1 MVTQDKTK
9 TSHPSDLDAV
19 YYFTD
24 AMSDS
29 REFLIKGSEKFND
42 AAKLDFSEKIN
53 NVTFIEV
60 MNLLLGALDNVSDE
74 DKDLTIL
81 DLIIKYEQVITAILN
96 LPEHE
101 RNLCVLEIQKSKPQI
116 FAFLQKKSAD
126 VLKLITNAVADKEE
140 ANGEAS
146 YKQIGQNVSENV
158 DGLIHKRRK
167 NKYGLEMTD
176 LEQELDDIKLG
187 FREIEKFDSR
197 GNKKEDSYSFFMR
210 VYGKYR
216 QANVIYQA
224 DLLTIDKQLL
234 KSLTNFFHRGRYSEG
249 QISTLQDFL
258 PSRSE
263 RTNRLIERIEKDKLT
278 NQDISPVAS
287 TLLDKHTTIHRKS
300 YIRSH

>member
-42 AAKLDFSEKIN
+42 AAKLDFSEKTN

-126 VLKLITNAVADKEE
+126 VLKLITNVVADKEE
-140 ANGEAS
+140 ANGEAFH
-146 YKQIGQNVSENV
+146 KQIGQNVFENV
-158 DGLIHKRRK
+158 DSVINKPRK
-167 NKYGLEMTD
+167 NKYGLVMSP
-176 LEQELDDIKLG
+176 LEQELDNIKLG
-187 FREIEKFDSR
+187 FIDITRFDPDNPKH
-197 GNKKEDSYSFFMR
+197 GNAYRFFRRTYSKYQKAGV
-210 VYGKYR
+210 VYQDDILIIDPK
-216 QANVIYQA
+216 
-224 DLLTIDKQLL
+224 LLNGL
-234 KSLTNFFHRGRYSEG
+234 KNFFQRKTKKNINDY
-249 QISTLQDFL
+249 L
-258 PSRSE
+258 PSR
-263 RTNRLIERIEKDKLT
+263 THKTKKIVNKINTDRISKDALSGT
-278 NQDISPVAS
+278 AIS
-287 TLLDKHTTIHRKS
+287 LLRHHA
-300 YIRSH
+300 YEGNEQA

>member
-126 VLKLITNAVADKEE
+126 VLKLITNVVADKEE
-140 ANGEAS
+140 ANGEA
-146 YKQIGQNVSENV
+146 
-158 DGLIHKRRK
+158 
-167 NKYGLEMTD
+167 
-176 LEQELDDIKLG
+176 
-187 FREIEKFDSR
+187 
-197 GNKKEDSYSFFMR
+197 
-210 VYGKYR
+210 
-216 QANVIYQA
+216 
-224 DLLTIDKQLL
+224 
-234 KSLTNFFHRGRYSEG
+234 
-249 QISTLQDFL
+249 
-258 PSRSE
+258 
-263 RTNRLIERIEKDKLT
+263 
-278 NQDISPVAS
+278 
-287 TLLDKHTTIHRKS
+287 
-300 YIRSH
+300 

>member
-9 TSHPSDLDAV
+9 TSHPSGLDAV

-24 AMSDS
+24 VMSDS
-29 REFLIKGSEKFND
+29 RECLIKGSEKFND
-42 AAKLDFSEKIN
+42 AAKLDFSEKTN

-116 FAFLQKKSAD
+116 FSFLQKKSAD
-126 VLKLITNAVADKEE
+126 VLKLITKVVADNGE

-158 DGLIHKRRK
+158 DGSIKKLRK
-167 NKYGLEMTD
+167 NKYGLEMTV
-176 LEQELDDIKLG
+176 LEQELEEIKIGL
-187 FREIEKFDSR
+187 REIERFDPYNQK
-197 GNKKEDSYSFFMR
+197 GENSYDFFMR
-210 VYGKYR
+210 VYGRYR
-216 QANVIYQA
+216 EENVIYQA
-224 DLLTIDKQLL
+224 DLLAIDNRLL
-234 KSLTNFFHRGRYSEG
+234 KNLKDYFRPSRKRYTHG
-249 QISTLQDFL
+249 QVSTLQELL
-258 PSRSE
+258 PSKSE
-263 RTNRLIERIEKDKLT
+263 RTAKVIKQIQDKKLLRK
-278 NQDISPVAS
+278 DISPLAA
-287 TLLDKHTTIHRKS
+287 TLIDNR
-300 YIRSH
+300 